1 MIIVHIALIIAL
13 LILTVARRVY
23 LAMLMNFGY
32 LICLLIGLACF
43 ARFSLKYG
51 KYFLIMLSLM
61 IVTSISV
68 MFVEA
73 FALDMPHSERKWVF
87 YVNLPIIIDI
97 GFAVFY
103 IVLYVKFFHP
113 LKLDQ
118 QQQ

>member
-13 LILTVARRVY
+13 LVLTVARRVY

-32 LICLLIGLACF
+32 LICLIIGLATF
-43 ARFSLKYG
+43 AQFNLKYG
-51 KYFLIMLSLM
+51 RYFLIMLSFM

-73 FALDMPHSERKWVF
+73 FALNMPHSDRKWVF

-97 GFAVFY
+97 AFDVFY
-103 IVLYVKFFHP
+103 IVVYMKFFHT
-113 LKLDQ
+113 LKLEEM
-118 QQQ
+118 

>member
-32 LICLLIGLACF
+32 LICLLIGLATF
-43 ARFSLKYG
+43 ARFNLKYG
-51 KYFLIMLSLM
+51 RYFLIMLSCM
-61 IVTSISV
+61 IVISISV

-73 FALDMPHSERKWVF
+73 FALNMPQSDRKWVF

-97 GFAVFY
+97 GFDVFY
-103 IVLYVKFFHP
+103 IAVYLKFFHP
-113 LKLDQ
+113 LKLE
-118 QQQ
+118 

>member
-13 LILTVARRVY
+13 LVLTVARRVY

-32 LICLLIGLACF
+32 LICLIIGLATF
-43 ARFSLKYG
+43 AQFNLKYG
-51 KYFLIMLSLM
+51 RYFLIMLSFM

-73 FALDMPHSERKWVF
+73 FALNMPHSDRKWVF

-97 GFAVFY
+97 AFDVFY
-103 IVLYVKFFHP
+103 IVVYMKFFHT
-113 LKLDQ
+113 LKLEEL
-118 QQQ
+118 